1 MQTQCE
7 EHVMKKI
14 IATLVLSAAIPFSGA
29 ALAQDLPSWPLSAAC
44 SAGDTT
50 CPRFEQRTRGEVSG
64 VWATLPPQIRSS
76 CVSETAA
83 VEKSYRLL
91 YDCLANKMQE
101 HIKGQARH
109 NS

>member
-1 MQTQCE
+1 
-7 EHVMKKI
+7 MKKM
-14 IATLVLSAAIPFSGA
+14 IATLAFCAVIPFSGA
-29 ALAQDLPSWPLSAAC
+29 AFAQDLPAWPLSAAC
-44 SAGDTT
+44 SAGDDA
-50 CPRFEQRTRGEVSG
+50 CPRFEQRSRGQVSG
-64 VWATLPPQIRSS
+64 VWATLPPDVRSA
-76 CVSETAA
+76 CISETET